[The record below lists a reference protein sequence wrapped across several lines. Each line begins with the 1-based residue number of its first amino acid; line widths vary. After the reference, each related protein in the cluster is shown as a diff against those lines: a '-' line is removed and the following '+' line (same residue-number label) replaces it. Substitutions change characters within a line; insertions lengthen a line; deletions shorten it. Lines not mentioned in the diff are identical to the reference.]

1 LLLEPLLLG
10 DVSLFGVV
18 LGLELGLLL
27 ELELEPMLP
36 ELLLPAPWL
45 ELPDPDDVPP
55 DALLG

>member
-1 LLLEPLLLG
+1 MLLEPLLLG
-10 DVSLFGVV
+10 EVSLFGVV

-27 ELELEPMLP
+27 LELDPMLP

-45 ELPDPDDVPP
+45 ELPELDEPP

>member
-1 LLLEPLLLG
+1 LLLDPLLLG

-18 LGLELGLLL
+18 LGLELGLLV
-27 ELELEPMLP
+27 ELEPMLLP

-45 ELPDPDDVPP
+45 ALPELDVPP

>member
-1 LLLEPLLLG
+1 MLLEPLLLG

-27 ELELEPMLP
+27 ELEPMLP

-45 ELPDPDDVPP
+45 ELPELDVPP